1 MFAKVNK
8 LYNAYYL
15 FDCMSIHTAIP
26 EGMLQSDQQ
35 LLLEKAREI
44 DKLKSDLHEK
54 KSMILPTKAVYAYN
68 MSTCTFTL
76 LLLIEIESRQLLQL
90 RMSRM
95 RVMELEAKH
104 KAMEGTFKLKT
115 LLKSILFQILKRN

>member
-1 MFAKVNK
+1 MYSYK
-8 LYNAYYL
+8 
-15 FDCMSIHTAIP
+15 AIT
-26 EGMLQSDQQ
+26 EGMSQSDQQ

-44 DKLKSDLHEK
+44 DKLKSDLHENK
-54 KSMILPTKAVYAYN
+54 GNFLHMTAVYVYN
-68 MSTCTFTL
+68 MIICIFTL

-104 KAMEGTFKLKT
+104 KAMEGVFMLIT
-115 LLKSILFQILKRN
+115 LLKVCFFRC

>member
-1 MFAKVNK
+1 M
-8 LYNAYYL
+8 YSY
-15 FDCMSIHTAIP
+15 TAAIT
-26 EGMLQSDQQ
+26 EGMSHSDQQ

-54 KSMILPTKAVYAYN
+54 KGNILPMTAVYIYN
-68 MSTCTFTL
+68 MNICTFTL

-104 KAMEGTFKLKT
+104 KAMEGVFMLKT
-115 LLKSILFQILKRN
+115 LLKSMLFQILKRN